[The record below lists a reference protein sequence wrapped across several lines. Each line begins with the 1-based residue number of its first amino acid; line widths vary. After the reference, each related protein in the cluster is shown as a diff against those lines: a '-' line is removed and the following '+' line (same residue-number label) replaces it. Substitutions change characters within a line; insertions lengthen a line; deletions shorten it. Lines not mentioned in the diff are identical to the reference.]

1 VLRLGSACHVIA
13 AAQHKAAHARV
24 AAHKAGMGLK
34 GADLKLLHDAQRGQ
48 HKEEVSHCEKCVTK
62 ECKANCAATLASAE
76 KASKKVAARKV
87 SLGLKQS
94 DLALLASARKSQ
106 DKETAK
112 GEYMHEMDQ
121 AAMKHAMR
129 SMDSSSGVDDINHVP
144 GDDGDGD
151 WAPGMRANAMAQL
164 KAEEKEAQQTAK
176 EAAETDSD
184 DSWSH

>member
-1 VLRLGSACHVIA
+1 
-13 AAQHKAAHARV
+13 
-24 AAHKAGMGLK
+24 MGLK